1 MKHFTQVRGQFDNA
15 ESSESLALPCF
26 TDFRDLLLRV
36 HWLLSIGQ
44 FNVKKV
50 FCER

>member
-1 MKHFTQVRGQFDNA
+1 MKHFTWIRGQVENA
-15 ESSESLALPCF
+15 GSSENLALPRF
-26 TDFRDLLLRV
+26 AGFPDLLFRV
-36 HWLLSIGQ
+36 PWLLSIGQ